1 MINKSRMAFDNRS
14 FQIFTKNRLLTGFE
28 KEKEGLWKGPFSFI
42 QAADTQFGM
51 IEDYVKK
58 KENPGWQEEIVL
70 TKKAIKAVNQMTPK
84 PRFFIVCGDLIHAFP
99 GFGGDQKRRTHI
111 TVGIHPLSVLIFGL
125 LLTMSHFSVTLFNLY
140 EGTALRKPQEIDF
153 KKVFSELDPEIP
165 LVCVCGNHDIG
176 DTPTPDSIKSYKNTF
191 GDDYFSFWCG
201 GMMCIVLNSQ
211 YFQDPSMVLDNA
223 REQEIW
229 LEEQLSL
236 AKLGAFQHVVVFQH
250 IPWFLFKPDEEKEYF
265 NIDKDLRIK
274 MLKKLQEAGVKI
286 IFCGHYHRNAGGSY
300 ENLEVVTTSAV
311 GAQLGTDKSG
321 MRIIRVFSETIK
333 HDYYALEDLPTE
345 INLTSL

>member
-1 MINKSRMAFDNRS
+1 MAFGNRS

-99 GFGGDQKRRTHI
+99 G
-111 TVGIHPLSVLIFGL
+111 
-125 LLTMSHFSVTLFNLY
+125 
-140 EGTALRKPQEIDF
+140 TALRKPQEIDF
-153 KKVFSELDPEIP
+153 KKVFGELDPEIP
-165 LVCVCGNHDIG
+165 LVCVCGNHDVG

-211 YFQDPSMVLDNA
+211 YFQDPSLVLDNA
-223 REQEIW
+223 REQEMW

-300 ENLEVVTTSAV
+300 ENLEVVTTSAI

-321 MRIIRVFSETIK
+321 MRIIRVFPETIK

-345 INLTSL
+345 INLASL